1 MSNPVDTP
9 AKHDQ
14 ININEIM
21 QYLPH
26 RYPFLMIDRV
36 LEYTPNERL
45 VARKNVTYNEPYFAG
60 HFPIKPIMPG
70 VMILEA
76 LAQATGILAFK
87 SVAENHDPD
96 SIYYFVGIDKARF
109 KRPVEPGDTLELEV
123 IFQWAKR
130 GIWSFAGKARVDGVI
145 VCEAKIMCTRRKAF
159 EE

>member
-1 MSNPVDTP
+1 MT
-9 AKHDQ
+9 AQ
-14 ININEIM
+14 IIDINEIM

-36 LEYTPNERL
+36 LDYTKGERL
-45 VARKNVTYNEPYFAG
+45 VARKNVTYNEPYFLG

-87 SVAENHDPD
+87 SVDAEVDPKT
-96 SIYYFVGIDKARF
+96 IYYFVGIDKARF
-109 KRPVEPGDTLELEV
+109 KRPVVPGDTLELEV

-130 GIWSFAGKARVDGVI
+130 GIWSFKGTARVDNIV
-145 VCEAKIMCTRRKAF
+145 VCEAEVMCTRRDAF
-159 EE
+159 E